1 LNPWILQNLR
11 LALHEVLILALI
23 TLGFSLELNVRE
35 KNDGGIENKAASS
48 LSEKLQQSSSR

>member
-1 LNPWILQNLR
+1 
-11 LALHEVLILALI
+11 LALI